1 MLLLTLSQTLLD
13 LLKSE
18 TTHRFDR
25 EEMRVHA
32 CLYIKKKEKGVFF
45 ASYKFLCLSWV
56 VNSSWKIWEENITVL
71 IEISVA

>member
-32 CLYIKKKEKGVFF
+32 CLYMQFERQKKRKKRKKE
-45 ASYKFLCLSWV
+45 SFLRVINFYVCPGL
-56 VNSSWKIWEENITVL
+56 
-71 IEISVA
+71 